1 MEEREDSEDQ
11 ENSEV
16 DEDEEAEFPSDLTFD
31 HHPQRTADYFL
42 LHDDSSEEID
52 KQSDDD
58 DWIIGKFNVS
68 DKCKSVKENTLG
80 LKKNPASLSDIRLL

>member
-1 MEEREDSEDQ
+1 MEERENSEDQ

-16 DEDEEAEFPSDLTFD
+16 GEDKEAEFPSDLTFD
-31 HHPQRTADYFL
+31 HHPQRAADYFL

-52 KQSDDD
+52 QQSHDD
-58 DWIIGKFNVS
+58 DWIIGNFNVS
-68 DKCKSVKENTLG
+68 DECKSVKENTLG